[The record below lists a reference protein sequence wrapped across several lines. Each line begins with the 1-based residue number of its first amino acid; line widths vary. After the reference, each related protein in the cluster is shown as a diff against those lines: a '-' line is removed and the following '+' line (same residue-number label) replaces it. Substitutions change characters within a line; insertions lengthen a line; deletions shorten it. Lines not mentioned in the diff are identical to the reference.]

1 MGLGD
6 KLNNKAEEAAGAA
19 KEGFGKVT
27 GDKESQAEG
36 TGEKL
41 QAKAKDAVNDAK
53 DSVKGFTDGLKK
65 DN

>member
-6 KLNNKAEEAAGAA
+6 KLNNKAEEASGAA
-19 KEGFGKVT
+19 KEGLGKAT
-27 GDKESQAEG
+27 GDKEAQAEG

-41 QAKAKDAVNDAK
+41 QAKAKDAANEAK
-53 DSVKGFTDGLKK
+53 DSVKGFADGLKK

>member
-6 KLNNKAEEAAGAA
+6 KLNNKAEEASGAA
-19 KEGFGKVT
+19 KEGLGKAT
-27 GDKESQAEG
+27 GDKEAQAEG

-41 QAKAKDAVNDAK
+41 QAKAKDAANDAK
-53 DSVKGFTDGLKK
+53 DSVKGFADGLKK

>member
-6 KLNNKAEEAAGAA
+6 KLNNKAEEASGAA
-19 KEGFGKVT
+19 KEGLGKAT
-27 GDKESQAEG
+27 GDKEAQAEG

-41 QAKAKDAVNDAK
+41 QAKAKDAVDDAK

-65 DN
+65 GD

>member
-6 KLNNKAEEAAGAA
+6 KLNNKAEEASGAA
-19 KEGFGKVT
+19 KEGLGKVT

-41 QAKAKDAVNDAK
+41 QAKAKDAANEAK
-53 DSVKGFTDGLKK
+53 DSVKGFADGLKK
-65 DN
+65 GD